1 MAEFDK
7 MRFIQ
12 LLREAPER
20 KFLLEEPQYN
30 EHLKTQVFDKLE
42 ENGVLDLLSLDL
54 ASVPLRDLVPKGY
67 PAMYEE
73 TVGGW
78 AQGLNSRFK
87 RVPAAHLKQ
96 RAFF

>member
-7 MRFIQ
+7 LYFLQ

-20 KFLLEEPQYN
+20 KPLLAEPQYN
-30 EHLKTQVFDKLE
+30 EHLKVQVFDKLK
-42 ENGVLDLLSLDL
+42 ENGVLNLLSLDL
-54 ASVPLRDLVPKGY
+54 SSVPLSDLLPEGY

-87 RVPAAHLKQ
+87 QVRAAHLKQ

>member
-7 MRFIQ
+7 LYFLR

-20 KFLLEEPQYN
+20 KPLLEEPQYN
-30 EHLKTQVFDKLE
+30 DHLKTQVFDKLK
-42 ENGVLDLLSLDL
+42 ENGVLDLLNLDL
-54 ASVPLRDLVPKGY
+54 SSVPLRDLVPEGY
-67 PAMYEE
+67 PAMYEKA
-73 TVGGW
+73 VGGW

-87 RVPAAHLKQ
+87 QVSAAHLKQ